1 MLMTTLRLGE
11 PIDPRI
17 PWVRKIHDLDTARST
32 AVTGTRQRELERA
45 GRALGNALRDGPKV
59 ISVRTLPTSD
69 APYPVRF
76 AFNGAVPTLAP
87 GAMLVIRNRSL
98 LVQVETEHGIKNVLF
113 NPTDGPA
120 NQRTPFYARLSAN
133 TPARLRR
140 VFEPKPN
147 QCAEQLA
154 ALGLSCADI
163 DVIAFDHFHTQDV
176 RPLVGTSTSAPR
188 FPNALLL
195 APRVEWT
202 DWDDLPMIQRAWFV
216 PDGKT
221 DVVRDRVV
229 LTDADLALGGG
240 LLLLRTPGH
249 TTGNQTLFVRDEIGV
264 FGCSENGTCAD
275 NWSPHH
281 SSLPGM
287 KRAAR
292 LLDFE
297 VVLNA
302 NTPELAAEQY
312 TSMLLERAMVD
323 RVPGRPEFC
332 RMFPSSEV
340 TKSIIAPHVK
350 PTLTFGHMDSGTVVS
365 KRAAPPVPVGARVA
379 AE

>member
-1 MLMTTLRLGE
+1 MTSIRLGE
-11 PIDPRI
+11 PIDRRI
-17 PWVRKIHDLDTARST
+17 PWVRRVDHLDRARST
-32 AVTGTRQRELERA
+32 GSVGARQRETEGAARE
-45 GRALGNALRDGPKV
+45 LGNALRDGPTV

-76 AFNGAVPTLAP
+76 AFNGAVPTFAP
-87 GAMLVIRNRSL
+87 GAMLIMKNRSL
-98 LVQVETEHGIKNVLF
+98 LVQVRTEHGIKNVLF

-120 NQRTPFYARLSAN
+120 NQATPFYARLTAA

-140 VFEPKPN
+140 KFEPKPN
-147 QCAEQLA
+147 RSAEQLA

-163 DVIAFDHFHTQDV
+163 DVVAFDHFHTQDL
-176 RPLVGTSTSAPR
+176 RPLLGTPASPPR

-216 PDGKT
+216 PDGKAG
-221 DVVRDRVV
+221 VPEDRVV
-229 LTDADLALGGG
+229 LTNADLALGDG

-249 TTGNQTLFVRDEIGV
+249 TTGNQTLFVHDDHGV

-281 SSLPGM
+281 SRLPGM

-292 LLDFE
+292 LLDLE

-323 RVPGRPEFC
+323 RVPGHSEFY

-340 TKSIIAPHVK
+340 THSLIAPHVR
-350 PTLTFGHMDSGTVVS
+350 PTLTFGNMDFGGVVPTAS
-365 KRAAPPVPVGARVA
+365 SASRPTHPEQVA

>member
-1 MLMTTLRLGE
+1 MTSIGLGD
-11 PIDPRI
+11 PIDRRI
-17 PWVRKIHDLDTARST
+17 PWVRRISDLDAARST
-32 AVTGTRQRELERA
+32 ASVGARQREMIRA
-45 GRALGNALRDGPKV
+45 GHALGNALRDGPKV
-59 ISVRTLPTSD
+59 VSVRTLPTSD

-76 AFNGAVPTLAP
+76 AFNGAVPTFAP
-87 GAMLVIRNRSL
+87 GAMLIIRNRSL
-98 LVQVETEHGIKNVLF
+98 LIQVRTEFGIKNVLF

-120 NQRTPFYARLSAN
+120 NQATPFYARLTAG
-133 TPARLRR
+133 TPERLRKK
-140 VFEPKPN
+140 FEPKPN
-147 QCAEQLA
+147 RCAEQLA

-163 DVIAFDHFHTQDV
+163 DVVAFDHFHTQDV
-176 RPLVGTSTSAPR
+176 RPLLGTPAMAAR

-195 APRVEWT
+195 APRIEWM
-202 DWDDLPMIQRAWFV
+202 DWDDPPMIQRAWFV
-216 PDGKT
+216 PDGKK
-221 DVVRDRVV
+221 DVSADRVV
-229 LTDADLALGGG
+229 LTDTDLALGDG

-249 TTGNQTLFVRDEIGV
+249 TTGNQTLFVRDDLGV

-275 NWSPHH
+275 NWSPHY
-281 SSLPGM
+281 SRLPGM

-292 LLDFE
+292 LLDLD

-323 RVPGRPEFC
+323 RVLERPEFF

-340 TKSIIAPHVK
+340 TRSFIAPHVK
-350 PTLTFGHMDSGTVVS
+350 PTHSFKNMDFGVVVPAERRASGS
-365 KRAAPPVPVGARVA
+365 LQIA